1 VHHLLY
7 EDGFNINSTTYKAEM
22 ASFEEQWQTQTWGD
36 REGELWEVVG
46 ETWDVIEEVRR
57 RWRAVAIEIY
67 GVDWEYIENE

>member
-1 VHHLLY
+1 
-7 EDGFNINSTTYKAEM
+7 M